1 MTKQEAIDI
10 LNNKGFE
17 FCDYDRCD
25 NFCNALNCEECDEAL
40 TMAMKALYREK
51 WISVAEQRPEEDT
64 RALVMGTYFSSSEIN
79 IDMWN
84 GKSWVKHGSHVIAW
98 MPLPEPPTE
107 DEKSNLITLHKSNLF
122 EIYKELEKVNTAQ
135 KELQEN
141 YENELRTLKAQKKEL
156 ETKLQYETDGI
167 DSNRIDNAKRFI
179 YIEGLKHNYGH
190 GETRTCVDDL
200 ISDIVNDNY
209 KILKEYYGCKD
220 YDRFICQ
227 RSDHKYGFG
236 PKHGDIVF
244 SIRAT
249 QDFREGKI
257 VPNEKDKNDIL
268 YMLENVKNNKIKE

>member
-1 MTKQEAIDI
+1 MNINNLNYQPPISYNELNTEQENKTMTREEAIEI
-10 LNNKGFE
+10 LNNKGFA
-17 FCDYDRCD
+17 FCDEERCN
-25 NFCNALNCEECDEAL
+25 NFYNALNCEECDEAL
-40 TMAMKALYREK
+40 IMAKKALYREK
-51 WISVAEQRPEEDT
+51 WISVAET
-64 RALVMGTYFSSSEIN
+64 
-79 IDMWN
+79 
-84 GKSWVKHGSHVIAW
+84 
-98 MPLPEPPTE
+98 PTE
-107 DEKSNLITLHKSNLF
+107 NEMSNLITLQKSNLF
-122 EIYKELEKVNTAQ
+122 EIYKGLEKVNTAQ

-141 YENELRTLKAQKKEL
+141 YENKLRTLKAQKKEL

-179 YIEGLKHNYGH
+179 YIEGLINFGH

-236 PKHGDIVF
+236 PTHGYIVF

-257 VPNEKDKNDIL
+257 VPNDKDKNDIL